1 MSFLKS
7 ILMVSA
13 LCLPVTAFAQEVV
26 LTVNQGEKSV
36 TLTMDDL
43 KSMPFDEFETTTQW
57 TKDGMQVFKGVSL
70 KDFVAHFDVTEGMM
84 NAIAINDYTVEIPV
98 SDAVENGPIIA
109 YALNGQAMSVRENG
123 PLWVIYPFDQNTAYQ
138 SEIYYSRSIWQ
149 LDRVTFDE

>member
-26 LTVNQGEKSV
+26 LTVNQGEESV
-36 TLTMDDL
+36 ALTMEDL
-43 KSMPFDEFETTTQW
+43 KSMPFDEFATTTQW
-57 TKDGMQVFKGVSL
+57 TQGGMQVFKGVSL
-70 KDFVAHFDVTEGMM
+70 KDFVARFDVTEGTMR
-84 NAIAINDYTVEIPV
+84 ATAINDYTVEIPV

-109 YALNGQAMSVRENG
+109 YALNGEAMSVRENG
-123 PLWVIYPFDQNTAYQ
+123 PLWVIYPFDQNEEYQ

-149 LDRVTFDE
+149 LDRVTFAE